1 MTAAVVNP
9 PAAAP
14 VGCSAAAGPRG
25 GRCGSGSGS
34 GSSRWPSFSPA
45 LAVSLPWNA
54 LFTWLVLLGMLTELT
69 STEVRPSRQQQQ
81 PQRDSLHHRQRHS
94 AANYSLPLLP
104 LEWSA
109 RQQTSDFHSH
119 KRTLLRGE
127 GHHASAPAP
136 SDNSVAASDSD
147 GSSGIKNLSAKPTSS
162 LTAKTKMT
170 AASSSSSS
178 SRQSLDSHDA
188 QQPHKRSARNSAQL
202 HHHFSGDDDNFFS
215 QHFETEEMTD
225 HHPLSTSGMFF
236 ESITHA
242 ATKCQVFLIAFGLS
256 KV

>member
-14 VGCSAAAGPRG
+14 VGCSAAARPRG
-25 GRCGSGSGS
+25 GS
-34 GSSRWPSFSPA
+34 WPSFSPA
-45 LAVSLPWNA
+45 LAVSLPWHA

-69 STEVRPSRQQQQ
+69 STEVRPSRQQQP
-81 PQRDSLHHRQRHS
+81 PQRDILHHRQRHT

-109 RQQTSDFHSH
+109 RQQTSDFHTH

-127 GHHASAPAP
+127 GRHVAAAPAPAP
-136 SDNSVAASDSD
+136 SDNSVAASDND